1 MGDEAGV
8 AMAEAL
14 KHNATLQS
22 FTINASDIMRD
33 ETWVAMASALEGA
46 MEHNVTLQ
54 HLKVS
59 GRPLAVGHLER
70 NRVVMRTRQVLSS
83 LARMSAD
90 TSFHSLVEKTFR
102 RKVFAFF
109 LPEICRFMPLEFR
122 NGSKADRALHRAPAP
137 AETFVAASCEQ

>member
-1 MGDEAGV
+1 MGTGV

-22 FTINASDIMRD
+22 FTIDARD
-33 ETWVAMASALEGA
+33 TNMSGETGVAMERA
-46 MEHNVTLQ
+46 MELNVTLQ

-59 GRPLAVGHLER
+59 GRSLAVGHLQR

-109 LPEICRFMPLEFR
+109 LPEPCRFMPFEFLD
-122 NGSKADRALHRAPAP
+122 GKPP
-137 AETFVAASCEQ
+137 GKE